1 MGRTSRIGKV
11 LQMSGETTYNPSER
25 FTAQAGPLRACSDR
39 RPSLTLRKRFCHPAF
54 SIDLAITERDL
65 GPPYS
70 PLLSNSQSL
79 CVSQSA
85 KCLNTASMACCLDLI
100 PEASCPCCVRNARTL
115 LIFGMNVFFS
125 YFSASIRRVSFFS
138 LSTISKAST
147 KSVRA
152 SSQSWFAIAVR
163 R

>member
-1 MGRTSRIGKV
+1 MKETRNEPIKNWESAANDRKLRTIQAKTIHGSS
-11 LQMSGETTYNPSER
+11 SGS
-25 FTAQAGPLRACSDR
+25 LRACSDR
-39 RPSLTLRKRFCHPAF
+39 RPYLTLRKRFCHPAF

-85 KCLNTASMACCLDLI
+85 KRLNTANMACCLDLI

-125 YFSASIRRVSFFS
+125 YFSASIRRISFFS
-138 LSTISKAST
+138 LSTTSKAST
-147 KSVRA
+147 KSVALRLNLGLL
-152 SSQSWFAIAVR
+152 
-163 R
+163 